1 VLKKAK
7 MNKIKKEK
15 LSYGF
20 EIENNKHKFRGVNDK
35 EECETTYSTHHSK
48 HRCIK
53 DKLCTWD
60 DHYNDGLGKCLA
72 VSFKG

>member
-1 VLKKAK
+1 MKA
-7 MNKIKKEK
+7 
-15 LSYGF
+15 S
-20 EIENNKHKFRGVNDK
+20 

-53 DKLCTWD
+53 DKLCTWA